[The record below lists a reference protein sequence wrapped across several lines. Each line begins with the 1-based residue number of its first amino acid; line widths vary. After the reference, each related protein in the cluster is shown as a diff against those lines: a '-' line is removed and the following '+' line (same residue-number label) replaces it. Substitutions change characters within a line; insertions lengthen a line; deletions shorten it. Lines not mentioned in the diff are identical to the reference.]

1 MNNRIK
7 RVFLATL
14 VLMALTLVM
23 VPSLPAGAVRAA
35 EQPYVFTTVDFPGA
49 VYTQA
54 NGINAGGDIVGLYV
68 DINSKWHG
76 FLFSGGVFSTIDFP
90 DNIQGAI
97 RSTQATGIGPS
108 GDIVGQY
115 QLYSESVKVTHGYL
129 LTKKGEWILV
139 DYPGNHDMTGPFRI
153 LPDGTIVGCCHDD
166 PLPLGMHG
174 FVIGPKGMN
183 LFSLPGSMHM
193 GATPNGKT
201 LVGYQQTTAT
211 TARGYLL
218 DDGNFI
224 PFDFPGSTFTLAMDI
239 NPARVTV
246 GAYMASGIYHGFL
259 VETRG
264 SAVEDWQFT
273 TIDYPSATQTRV
285 RGINAGGDMVGNYI
299 DSAAK
304 THGFLASRTQRE
316 KELREALD
324 LGKRVK
330 SGQVYVDENVDLTEY
345 FKSLAD
351 IQAKYDSL
359 RQ

>member
-129 LTKKGEWILV
+129 LTKKGE
-139 DYPGNHDMTGPFRI
+139 
-153 LPDGTIVGCCHDD
+153 
-166 PLPLGMHG
+166 
-174 FVIGPKGMN
+174 
-183 LFSLPGSMHM
+183 
-193 GATPNGKT
+193 
-201 LVGYQQTTAT
+201 
-211 TARGYLL
+211 
-218 DDGNFI
+218 
-224 PFDFPGSTFTLAMDI
+224 
-239 NPARVTV
+239 
-246 GAYMASGIYHGFL
+246 
-259 VETRG
+259 
-264 SAVEDWQFT
+264 
-273 TIDYPSATQTRV
+273 
-285 RGINAGGDMVGNYI
+285 
-299 DSAAK
+299 
-304 THGFLASRTQRE
+304 
-316 KELREALD
+316 
-324 LGKRVK
+324 
-330 SGQVYVDENVDLTEY
+330 
-345 FKSLAD
+345 
-351 IQAKYDSL
+351 
-359 RQ
+359 

>member
-1 MNNRIK
+1 
-7 RVFLATL
+7 
-14 VLMALTLVM
+14 
-23 VPSLPAGAVRAA
+23 
-35 EQPYVFTTVDFPGA
+35 
-49 VYTQA
+49 
-54 NGINAGGDIVGLYV
+54 
-68 DINSKWHG
+68 
-76 FLFSGGVFSTIDFP
+76 
-90 DNIQGAI
+90 
-97 RSTQATGIGPS
+97 
-108 GDIVGQY
+108 
-115 QLYSESVKVTHGYL
+115 
-129 LTKKGEWILV
+129 
-139 DYPGNHDMTGPFRI
+139 MTGPFRI